1 MDRYNPLHPAVLQ
14 KYKRVID
21 AAHAKGKPVGMCGEF
36 AGDERA
42 AELLAGFGLDEFS
55 MTASSIPRIK
65 KAHTGY
71 AASRCKADRRKG
83 IGGRDNRRSK
93 TIDWI

>member
-1 MDRYNPLHPAVLQ
+1 M
-14 KYKRVID
+14 ID

-65 KAHTGY
+65 SAY
-71 AASRCKADRRKG
+71 G
-83 IGGRDNRRSK
+83 ICGFKMQCRPPQRYWRQRQ
-93 TIDWI
+93 